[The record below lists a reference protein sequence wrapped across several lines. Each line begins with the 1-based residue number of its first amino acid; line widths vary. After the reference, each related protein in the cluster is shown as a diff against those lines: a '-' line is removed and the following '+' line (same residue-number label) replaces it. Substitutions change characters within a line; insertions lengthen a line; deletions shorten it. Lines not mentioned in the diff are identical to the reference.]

1 MIPVEPWLPD
11 LPALSNPGALE
22 ALNVIPDAASYR
34 PLPAFAE
41 QGNAMTARVQGAIYA
56 RGIGGTIA
64 QFAGDGTKLY
74 RWDSSGVNW
83 LDVSRTSGGI
93 YATPPDG
100 GWSFGQFGDLVIAV
114 NGTDAPQKYT
124 IGSSSNFT
132 ALGGTP
138 PVGRLVATVR
148 DFVVMGR
155 IAATVN
161 RVQWSGINNAE
172 TWASSQVTQADFQD
186 LPDGGYV
193 MGLVGGEYGVV
204 FQERSIKRMSYVG
217 VPLVFQFDEIARGIG
232 TPAEGS
238 VARYE
243 DMAFFLSD
251 EGFYMLAGAQQ
262 LRGIGQNKVDRFFWN
277 DVNQSFLHRI
287 SSAVDPVNKLYVVS
301 YPGGGSADGTPD
313 RLLIY
318 SWQTDRWSRAEQAL
332 ALLHQGA
339 SQASYTLEGL
349 DSISAN
355 LDTLPFSLDSRAW
368 SGAGRLLLGGFST
381 TNRAGF
387 FSGQPMAAVVD
398 TGEAQLIEGAR
409 ALVRGLRP
417 LADGGTPSVSL
428 GSRNRSID
436 AVQWGPDIGQNNRG
450 ICPQHASGRYFRARI
465 KMPGGQGW
473 THLQGID
480 EIDAAPAGRQ

>member
-1 MIPVEPWLPD
+1 MIPVGPWFPD
-11 LPALSNPGALE
+11 LPALANPGALE

-41 QGNAMTARVQGAIYA
+41 QGNAMAGRVQGAIYA
-56 RGIGGTIA
+56 RGVAGTIA
-64 QFAGDGTKLY
+64 QFAGDGMKLY
-74 RWDSSGVNW
+74 KWDSSGVNW
-83 LDVSRTSGGI
+83 LDVSRAVGGP
-93 YATPPDG
+93 YVTPVDG
-100 GWSFGQFGDLVIAV
+100 GWSMTQFGDLVIAV
-114 NGTDAPQKYT
+114 NGTDAPQKFT
-124 IGSSSNFT
+124 IGSSTNFG
-132 ALGGTP
+132 ALGGSP
-138 PVGRLVATVR
+138 PVGRLIATVR
-148 DFVVMGR
+148 DFTVMGR

-204 FQERSIKRMSYVG
+204 FQERSIKRMTYVG
-217 VPLVFQFDEIARGIG
+217 VPLIFQFDEIARGIG

-262 LRGIGQNKVDRFFWN
+262 LRGIGHNKVDRYFWN
-277 DVNQSFLHRI
+277 DVNQSYLYRV
-287 SSAVDPVNKLYVVS
+287 SSAVDPVNKLYVVT
-301 YPGGGSADGTPD
+301 YPGSGSADGTPN

-318 SWQTDRWSRAEQAL
+318 NWQADRWSRAEQAM

-349 DSISAN
+349 DSITTN
-355 LDTLPFSLDSRAW
+355 LDALPFSLDSRAW
-368 SGAGRLLLGGFST
+368 SGAGRLLLAGFST
-381 TNRAGF
+381 ANRAGF
-387 FSGQPMAAVVD
+387 FNGQPMAATVD
-398 TGEAQLIEGAR
+398 TGEAQLIEGQR

-417 LADGGTPSVSL
+417 LVDGGTPSVAI
-428 GSRNRSID
+428 GTRGRVVD
-436 AVQWGPDIGQNNRG
+436 PVQWGPEVTQNDRG
-450 ICPQHASGRYFRARI
+450 LCPQRASGRYFRARI
-465 KMPGGQGW
+465 KMPAGQSWG
-473 THLQGID
+473 HLQGVD